1 MLTNKLTYLIAFVLL
16 LSVPKVGLGSET
28 YFTGFLQGLYGGGLD
43 GNNPTPSD
51 LIASETRLQLRIE
64 SFSDNAEF
72 FGRID
77 FVYDDYYEPNTNI
90 ELREGFAKFRIGSFL
105 DFKIGRQIVTWGT
118 GDLIFIN
125 DVFAKDYQSFFIGRD
140 DQYLK
145 APQNALRMSF
155 YSGAGDISVVYTPR
169 FTPNRI
175 PIGERLSYYYPMTP
189 DGGDI
194 VGAPDYLFEAGL
206 PEAKYK
212 NGELAGRF
220 SRYFGN
226 VDVALYGYRGFYKN
240 PAGFDMSSMSAF
252 YPKLNLY
259 GASVRVPA
267 FGGIVWLEGGY
278 FDSRQDPNGEDP
290 LIPNSKISTL
300 IGFERQFG
308 PNLTANIQY
317 QNEMMI
323 DYDKYLE
330 TIPDDTAEMD
340 ETYHLLTSRVTQM
353 FMMEILSLSVFA
365 FYSPNE
371 EDFYGRF
378 LTSYK
383 YSDAVTLSLGANIFD
398 GQNEHTSF
406 GSFQKNDNIYLKVT
420 YGY

>member
-1 MLTNKLTYLIAFVLL
+1 MFTNKIKYLIAFVLL
-16 LSVPKVGLGSET
+16 LFIPKVGLGSET

-43 GNNPTPSD
+43 SDNPTPSD

-72 FGRID
+72 FARID
-77 FVYDDYYEPNTNI
+77 FLYDDYYDPHTNI

-105 DFKIGRQIVTWGT
+105 DFKVGRQIVTWGT

-125 DVFAKDYQSFFIGRD
+125 DVFAKDYSSFFIGRD

-145 APQNALRMSF
+145 APQNALRMALYTGIGTF
-155 YSGAGDISVVYTPR
+155 DVIYTPR

-175 PIGERLSYYYPMTP
+175 PTGERLSYYYPMTP
-189 DGGDI
+189 EGGGI
-194 VGAPDYLFEAGL
+194 VGAPDYLFEASL

-212 NGELAGRF
+212 NGELAGRY

-226 VDVALYGYRGFYKN
+226 ADVALYGYRGFYKN
-240 PAGFDMSSMSAF
+240 PVGFDLFNMSAY

-259 GASVRVPA
+259 GASVRMPA
-267 FGGIVWLEGGY
+267 LGGIAWFEGGY
-278 FDSRQDPNGEDP
+278 FDSRDDTDGDDPM
-290 LIPNSKISTL
+290 IPNSKISTL
-300 IGFERQFG
+300 IGFERQIG
-308 PNLTANIQY
+308 SNLTANIQY
-317 QNEMMI
+317 QNETMTNH
-323 DYDKYLE
+323 DKYLE
-330 TIPDDTAEMD
+330 TLPVGIAEM
-340 ETYHLLTSRVTQM
+340 EKTYHLLTSRITQL
-353 FMMEILSLSVFA
+353 FMMETLSFSAFA

-383 YSDAVTLSLGANIFD
+383 YSDALTLSFGANIFD
-398 GQNEHTSF
+398 GQMVYTSF
-406 GSFQKNDNIYLKVT
+406 GAFQKNDNIYLKIT